1 MIFTDFL
8 QNVKQ
13 SNIEPKSIQVYPIG
27 ENNLEGIKILI
38 DNCFRMGG
46 DSNSNVRMATVDPS
60 LWLGQLLDKHWS
72 KISYVSSMPNFEI
85 CKIEDNIIISKHY
98 TCSTN
103 EFDSENSVDE
113 FFEKGIWK
121 TFVLFSIIK
130 YVDLLN
136 LKTSYHMRYAD
147 ITEKYEE
154 RDNKLEEILKLLPN
168 SSIST

>member
-8 QNVKQ
+8 QNVRQ
-13 SNIEPKSIQVYPIG
+13 NNIEPKSIQVYPIG

-98 TCSTN
+98 ICLTN
-103 EFDSENSVDE
+103 EFDSENSVNE
-113 FFEKGIWK
+113 FFEKGKWK
-121 TFVLFSIIK
+121 TFVLFYIIK

-136 LKTSYHMRYAD
+136 LKTSYLMKYAD

-154 RDNKLEEILKLLPN
+154 RDNKLEEILKL
-168 SSIST
+168 